1 MIDTPIPQSGP
12 VPERESSFGR
22 SARAVIVYALF
33 IAPMMVTPLLVF
45 VPAALFNC
53 GLRYGRRA
61 AWATFVLGTIAGT
74 MLSFAIVTLL
84 RLPWRPENVAVLLGT
99 VAGVMLPS
107 LVVLPMV
114 ERGERF
120 GRVLVALLA
129 LTAVAL
135 CGIEIAMHSIT
146 GFSPYA
152 YHVADA
158 QKAAAATAKAFDL
171 PPEGRAFQQLMIFVL
186 PAFILTQ
193 MALIYVLS
201 LMMLGR
207 LKAWRDHAAGRTG
220 SPVAGAYLFRSLA
233 LPEWLL
239 FLFVAGG
246 LTPLLHGML
255 QKIAANVL
263 ATVTLL
269 YLLQGLAVIRAVLLA
284 TGVGLI
290 GWMLLALLT
299 LTGLGLPLL
308 GLAGLFDPFFNF
320 RHIKRKDDSHESH
333 TD

>member
-12 VPERESSFGR
+12 VPGRERSSGR
-22 SARAVIVYALF
+22 AALGVIRCALLVTF
-33 IAPMMVTPLLVF
+33 MMVTPLLVF
-45 VPAALFNC
+45 IPAALFHC

-61 AWATFVLGTIAGT
+61 AWATFALVT
-74 MLSFAIVTLL
+74 MLSVAMMPLL
-84 RLPWRPENVAVLLGT
+84 RQVGPENVAVLLGT

-135 CGIEIAMHSIT
+135 CGIEVAMQRMT

-152 YHVADA
+152 YQVADA

-207 LKAWRDHAAGRTG
+207 LRAWRDHAAGRPG

-284 TGVGLI
+284 AGVGLV
-290 GWMLLALLT
+290 GWLLLALLT